1 MLKKSLVILFSLG
14 ISTNLALADDHA
26 DAGGT
31 WFGAVDFSTN
41 LSTDVSPEDNSGQA
55 PIYTSGISEDIDTS
69 WGVGLGYRYNANIAV
84 ALRYEQA
91 DLEAGNVINYVSAA
105 STQVTSSSDA
115 DVTNIMLEGL
125 YIVPYSDQLE
135 FFILGGIGEAEIE
148 THAAFSGATQ
158 LTCGAENTDT
168 SIRVGI
174 GGTYFMSQT
183 SGFYAGITR
192 TEYGDVNIRDYF
204 SGACQ
209 NNSAAKDKDLES
221 DDFRVGY
228 FISF

>member
-1 MLKKSLVILFSLG
+1 MLKNSLIILFSLG
-14 ISTNLALADDHA
+14 LSTNLAFADDHA
-26 DAGGT
+26 DTSGT

-41 LSTDVSPEDNSGQA
+41 LSTDVSPEDNSGIA

-69 WGVGLGYRYNANIAV
+69 WGVGLGYRYNTNIAV

-115 DVTNIMLEGL
+115 DVTNIMIEGL

-148 THAAFSGATQ
+148 THAAFDGATQ
-158 LTCGAENTDT
+158 LSCGAENTDT
-168 SIRVGI
+168 SIRLGI

-183 SGFYAGITR
+183 SGFYAGLTR
-192 TEYGDVNIRDYF
+192 TEYGDVNIRDRIG
-204 SGACQ
+204 GACAGI
-209 NNSAAKDKDLES
+209 SAAKDKDLES

>member
-1 MLKKSLVILFSLG
+1 MLKNSLVILFSLG
-14 ISTNLALADDHA
+14 LSTNLAFADDHA

-41 LSTDVSPEDNSGQA
+41 LSTDVSPEDNSGVA

-69 WGVGLGYRYNANIAV
+69 WGVGLGYRYNTNIAV

-125 YIVPYSDQLE
+125 YIVPYSEQLE

-148 THAAFSGATQ
+148 THAAFGGATQ

-168 SIRVGI
+168 SIRLGI

-192 TEYGDVNIRDYF
+192 TEYGDVNIRDH
-204 SGACQ
+204 SGGACAGI
-209 NNSAAKDKDLES
+209 SAAKDKDLES